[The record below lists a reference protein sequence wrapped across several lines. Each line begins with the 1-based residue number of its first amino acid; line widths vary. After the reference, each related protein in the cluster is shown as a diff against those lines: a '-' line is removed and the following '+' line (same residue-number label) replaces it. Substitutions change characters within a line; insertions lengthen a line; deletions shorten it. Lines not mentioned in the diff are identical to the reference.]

1 MVDTMLEMPVT
12 CVGTAASTVGATCA
26 LNTTLDAL
34 IPGLVREKD
43 RAIWQ
48 LGQVTV
54 RDAGP
59 NGSGYGAGCPSDLR
73 GRRRGDL
80 PAAGNLRAVDVG
92 AGAWPALPYRFFN
105 PARQPS

>member
-1 MVDTMLEMPVT
+1 VSMRITDRANGPGADENGTMVDTLLEMPVT
-12 CVGTAASTVGATCA
+12 CVGTGASTVGSTCA

-59 NGSGYGAGCPSDLR
+59 NGTGYGAGCPTSCGDGDEATFLR
-73 GRRRGDL
+73 QGL
-80 PAAGNLRAVDVG
+80 FVP
-92 AGAWPALPYRFFN
+92 
-105 PARQPS
+105 